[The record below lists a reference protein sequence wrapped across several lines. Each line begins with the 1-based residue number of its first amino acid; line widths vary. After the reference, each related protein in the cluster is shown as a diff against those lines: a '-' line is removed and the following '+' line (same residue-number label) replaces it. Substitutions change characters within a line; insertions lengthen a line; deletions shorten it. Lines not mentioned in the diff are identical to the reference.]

1 MINYYEILNVPPR
14 ASLKEINKAYK
25 RESIKWH
32 PDKNSSSEAKGRMV
46 LINEA
51 RLILSDSEAR
61 AKYDIELELY
71 TRFNNSSGQSK
82 EKAYVFSDVILYK
95 WMSNARQQAQELAKA
110 SLDDLIGISK
120 AGVSAFYQET
130 KYAIAIYI
138 ALILFVVFLS

>member
-1 MINYYEILNVPPR
+1 MINYYKILNVNLH
-14 ASLKEINKAYK
+14 ASLTEINKAYK

-61 AKYDIELELY
+61 AKYDIELGLY
-71 TRFNNSSGQSK
+71 TQFKNSGGELQ
-82 EKAYVFSDVILYK
+82 EKAYVFSDEILYK
-95 WMSNARQQAQELAKA
+95 WMNNARQQAQELAKA

-130 KYAIAIYI
+130 KYAIVIYI